1 MHGKPIIALNNQLN
15 KWSPILSHII
25 TQLLSYFLLY
35 FAAFIL
41 AQCTLLLLQV
51 GSIIVIRGVVKK
63 TVIYGQAD
71 HKVVVVGG

>member
-1 MHGKPIIALNNQLN
+1 MHGKPIIALNNQPN

-25 TQLLSYFLLY
+25 THSHFLLY

-41 AQCTLLLLQV
+41 AQFTLLLLQV